1 MRISKPIKRAA
12 LAIGLLLL
20 VVSAWQ
26 FVATNRQNTKTV
38 RVLAATRD
46 IAAGAILASNAIAW
60 HEVGED
66 VAGAYLT
73 KTPRVGS
80 VMLITVTAGEL
91 IPSRSVGAEPFATV
105 AVVTVKPTVMPVR
118 TPKIG
123 DRVDI
128 WVQEPK
134 STTGETTNLLTQVAE
149 AAQVVAVSTEQAAFG
164 GGPKTIDLL
173 VSRDEL
179 QGVVAATLTSQA
191 ELAIV
196 RSNSLRDGQTVAP

>member
-91 IPSRSVGAEPFATV
+91 IPSRSVGAEPFATG